1 MRQNYSSSI
10 EYALIHCVSFQK
22 YKVRINWFD
31 TCSVY
36 NLSMNNLT
44 PVLFF
49 SSNTSL
55 FSSSDRLKGV
65 V

>member
-10 EYALIHCVSFQK
+10 EYALIYCVSFHK

-44 PVLFF
+44 QYFF
-49 SSNTSL
+49 L
-55 FSSSDRLKGV
+55 V
-65 V
+65 VIRACSVRPIG